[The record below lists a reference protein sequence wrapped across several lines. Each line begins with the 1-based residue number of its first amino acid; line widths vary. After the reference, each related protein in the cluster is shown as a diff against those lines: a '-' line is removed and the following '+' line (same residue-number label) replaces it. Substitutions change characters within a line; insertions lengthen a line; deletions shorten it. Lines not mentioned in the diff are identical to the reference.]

1 MQIIIQHSIFGVW
14 NCDSWDDYIL
24 SWCVLGTKK
33 LSSHDFIFWTGWS
46 VILSQHRNLLLNLKL
61 RISNKVLTLEL
72 FFEKNLFLK
81 HPILTKKSWVSSWCW
96 TVGLIFNLS
105 RTWLAMVDGASHPFF
120 WLLGSGWE
128 EVENLFYLTFKVG
141 RSCKF
146 CDAVE
151 RDMAYHLAFWPLTI
165 PTHLQDSKM
174 THSFDKEFQWLWI
187 CARSI
192 RTEKP
197 TPRNWIF

>member
-61 RISNKVLTLEL
+61 RISSKVLTLEL

-81 HPILTKKSWVSSWCW
+81 HPILTKKKLSLILMLDSWLDFHFVKDLIGYGRWCFSSIFL
-96 TVGLIFNLS
+96 TVRKWMRRSWEPFLS
-105 RTWLAMVDGASHPFF
+105 NF
-120 WLLGSGWE
+120 
-128 EVENLFYLTFKVG
+128 
-141 RSCKF
+141 
-146 CDAVE
+146 
-151 RDMAYHLAFWPLTI
+151 
-165 PTHLQDSKM
+165 
-174 THSFDKEFQWLWI
+174 
-187 CARSI
+187 
-192 RTEKP
+192 
-197 TPRNWIF
+197 